1 MFSLSSIQSNN
12 IQSQSSSSLLFSHH
26 HQHHHHGF
34 HHSTISTRSSPQF
47 HHRLLFPLRA
57 QNSDLTTSTN
67 NNNYISVPG
76 LDDNLTKL
84 DKFSKSLSLSN
95 IEENTSLNPLLCS
108 NNKLK
113 IAIIGFGNFGQ
124 FIAKSFIKQGHI
136 VLAHSRTDYSL
147 IAQSLDVHFFQDPND
162 LCEQH
167 PDIILFC
174 TSINSLEKV
183 IRSLPIQ
190 KLKRNTLFVDVLS
203 VKEFPRNIFL
213 QSLPLEFDILCTH
226 PMFGPTSGKDN
237 WKGLPF
243 MYDKVRIG
251 QEESR
256 IKRVNNFINIFVK
269 EGCKMVEMSCSEHDK
284 YAAGSQFITHTIGRM
299 LQKLGTQTTPIN
311 TKGYESLLNLMEN
324 TTSDSFDLYCGLFMY
339 NNNSMEVLERLDAA
353 LDSLKR
359 ELFGQVLEKLE
370 KRVEKGSRLA
380 LPTPNFSKE
389 IEKLQVER
397 KELEALS

>member
-1 MFSLSSIQSNN
+1 MFSLSSIQYN
-12 IQSQSSSSLLFSHH
+12 IIQTQSFSSQLFN
-26 HQHHHHGF
+26 HHHHYF
-34 HHSTISTRSSPQF
+34 HHLTNSTRFQ
-47 HHRLLFPLRA
+47 RLLFTSCAPK
-57 QNSDLTTSTN
+57 NDLTTTTTTS
-67 NNNYISVPG
+67 NNNYVSISSLG
-76 LDDNLTKL
+76 DNLTRL
-84 DKFSKSLSLSN
+84 HKFSESTSLSN
-95 IEENTSLNPLLCS
+95 IEENTSSQPHTIS

-113 IAIIGFGNFGQ
+113 IGIIGFGNFGQ

-147 IAQSLDVHFFQDPND
+147 IAQSLHVNFFKDPND

-174 TSINSLEKV
+174 TSINSLEQV
-183 IRSLPIQ
+183 IRALPIQ

-203 VKEFPRNIFL
+203 VKEFPKNIFL
-213 QSLPLEFDILCTH
+213 QLLPQEFDILCTH

-251 QEESR
+251 QEDSR
-256 IKRVNNFINIFVK
+256 IQRVNNFINIFEK
-269 EGCKMVEMSCSEHDK
+269 EGCKMVEMSCCEHDK
-284 YAAGSQFITHTIGRM
+284 HAAGSQFITHTIGRV
-299 LQKLGTQTTPIN
+299 LAKLGTETTPIN
-311 TKGYESLLNLMEN
+311 TKGYEKLLNLMEN
-324 TTSDSFDLYCGLFMY
+324 TTSDTFDLYCGLFMY

-353 LDSLKR
+353 LESLKR
-359 ELFGQVLEKLE
+359 ELFGKVLAKLE
-370 KRVEKGSRLA
+370 KKVEKGSRLA
-380 LPTPNFSKE
+380 LPTPYSKN

>member
-1 MFSLSSIQSNN
+1 MFSLSSTQYNN
-12 IQSQSSSSLLFSHH
+12 IQSQTFSSLLFNHH

-34 HHSTISTRSSPQF
+34 HHSTISTRLSPRF

-57 QNSDLTTSTN
+57 QNSNLTTSIN
-67 NNNYISVPG
+67 NNNYVG
-76 LDDNLTKL
+76 LDDL

-190 KLKRNTLFVDVLS
+190 KLQRNTLFVDVLS
-203 VKEFPRNIFL
+203 VKEFPKNIFL
-213 QSLPLEFDILCTH
+213 QSLPQEFDILCTH

-299 LQKLGTQTTPIN
+299 LQKLG
-311 TKGYESLLNLMEN
+311 
-324 TTSDSFDLYCGLFMY
+324 
-339 NNNSMEVLERLDAA
+339 
-353 LDSLKR
+353 
-359 ELFGQVLEKLE
+359 
-370 KRVEKGSRLA
+370 
-380 LPTPNFSKE
+380 
-389 IEKLQVER
+389 
-397 KELEALS
+397 

>member
-1 MFSLSSIQSNN
+1 MQSNN
-12 IQSQSSSSLLFSHH
+12 IQTQSSSSPFFN
-26 HQHHHHGF
+26 HHHHYF
-34 HHSTISTRSSPQF
+34 HHLTKSTRPSPRF
-47 HHRLLFPLRA
+47 HHRLLFSPRA
-57 QNSDLTTSTN
+57 QNGDLTTSTN
-67 NNNYISVPG
+67 NNNYVSVPS
-76 LDDNLTKL
+76 LDDNLTRL
-84 DKFSKSLSLSN
+84 HKFSKSSSLSN
-95 IEENTSLNPLLCS
+95 IEETTSSHPLLS
-108 NNKLK
+108 SKKLK

-147 IAQSLDVHFFQDPND
+147 IAQSLNVNFFKDPND

-174 TSINSLEKV
+174 TSINSLERV

-203 VKEFPRNIFL
+203 VKEFPKNIFL
-213 QSLPLEFDILCTH
+213 QLLPQEFDILCTH

-256 IKRVNNFINIFVK
+256 IKRVNNFINIFER
-269 EGCKMVEMSCSEHDK
+269 EGCRMVEMSCCEHDK

-299 LQKLGTQTTPIN
+299 LQKLGTETTPIN
-311 TKGYESLLNLMEN
+311 TKGYEKLLNLMEN

-339 NNNSMEVLERLDAA
+339 NNNSMEMLEKLDAA
-353 LDSLKR
+353 LESLKM
-359 ELFGQVLEKLE
+359 ELFGKVLEKLE
-370 KRVEKGSRLA
+370 KKVEKGNRLA
-380 LPTPNFSKE
+380 LPTPCTKNN